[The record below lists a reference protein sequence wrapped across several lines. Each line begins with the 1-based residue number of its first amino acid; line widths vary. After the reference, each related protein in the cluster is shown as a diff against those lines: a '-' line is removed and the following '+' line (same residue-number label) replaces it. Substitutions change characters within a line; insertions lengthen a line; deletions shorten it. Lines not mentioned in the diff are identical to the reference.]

1 MENTIK
7 EIFRKNNIT
16 EYGFCK
22 IEDGPFTGLKYAVS
36 FCVPLPKSVI
46 KEIKNGP
53 TKIYFHHYRTIN
65 AYIDRV
71 SLEICLLMRNSGF
84 DAAYIPA
91 SQSTSEDGFKGDFPH
106 KKAAVLAGLG
116 GIGLSDLFVS
126 SAFGPAVRLGTVFV
140 SAPLKTTETSKN
152 PCLKCGKCVRNC
164 PSGALKG
171 VSFEEAKDVTDIIDV
186 SLCSHYM
193 KKSYQNIGRG
203 SVCGICMAVCPLCY
217 KEE

>member
-65 AYIDRV
+65 AYIDRT
-71 SLEICLLMRNSGF
+71 SLEICLSARNAGY

-91 SQSTSEDGFKGDFPH
+91 SQSTSEDGFSGDFPH

-116 GIGLSDLFVS
+116 GIGMNDLFLS
-126 SAFGPAVRLGTVFV
+126 SSFGPAVRLGTVFLNA
-140 SAPLKTTETSKN
+140 SLPEGKIAQN
-152 PCLKCGKCVRNC
+152 PCLNCKKCVLAC

-171 VSFEEAKDVTDIIDV
+171 TSFEDAQGVDDIIDV

-203 SVCGICMAVCPLCY
+203 SVCGICMAVCP
-217 KEE
+217 KNNIDE